1 MEQTKKGKCPVFHG
15 TNTTTEQNH
24 QHWWPNALNLD
35 ILAQNDKKRN
45 PMDDGFSYKKE
56 FQKWILKS

>member
-35 ILAQNDKKRN
+35 ILAQNDKKEIRWM
-45 PMDDGFSYKKE
+45 PALVIKKN
-56 FQKWILKS
+56 FRK

>member
-35 ILAQNDKKRN
+35 ILAQNFR
-45 PMDDGFSYKKE
+45 
-56 FQKWILKS
+56 KWILKN

>member
-24 QHWWPNALNLD
+24 QHWWPNALNSLC
-35 ILAQNDKKRN
+35 ISFNLGK
-45 PMDDGFSYKKE
+45 
-56 FQKWILKS
+56 